1 MEARREFVL
10 AAGSPGAN
18 ISELCLKFGISRTNG
33 YKWLRR
39 YRQEGHS
46 GLQDRSRRPIN
57 IAGTDGETV
66 LRLIELRREHDK
78 WGAKKLRILL
88 LKQGHAAVPSTKT
101 IERILDRAREPRVR
115 KVRRRRLRL
124 VLRQHERLEAKA
136 PNDVWTVDFKGW
148 WRTVDGK
155 RFEPLTVRDAFSRFV
170 LCLKMLGSMK
180 AEVVKPV
187 FEQLFQAHGL
197 PATIRVDNG
206 APFACTSAPAGLSR
220 LSAWWTSLGIR
231 VSFSRPAH
239 PQDNGSHERMH
250 ADVAAELEADPAGTQ
265 ELQQQ
270 AADQWRCQFNEVRP
284 HEALAM
290 RTPSQ
295 LYARSPRHFRGIR
308 QPSYPAG
315 YAVRRVSSKGC
326 VRYAGRVVFISA
338 SVAGHDVAV
347 RRTHKLG
354 RIRVRF
360 FELDLGT
367 FDLASAPLHRNPR
380 FIPVR
385 QSPTRTRASA

>member
-1 MEARREFVL
+1 M
-10 AAGSPGAN
+10 
-18 ISELCLKFGISRTNG
+18 
-33 YKWLRR
+33 
-39 YRQEGHS
+39 
-46 GLQDRSRRPIN
+46 
-57 IAGTDGETV
+57 
-66 LRLIELRREHDK
+66 
-78 WGAKKLRILL
+78 
-88 LKQGHAAVPSTKT
+88 
-101 IERILDRAREPRVR
+101 
-115 KVRRRRLRL
+115 
-124 VLRQHERLEAKA
+124 
-136 PNDVWTVDFKGW
+136 
-148 WRTVDGK
+148 
-155 RFEPLTVRDAFSRFV
+155 
-170 LCLKMLGSMK
+170 
-180 AEVVKPV
+180 
-187 FEQLFQAHGL
+187 
-197 PATIRVDNG
+197 
-206 APFACTSAPAGLSR
+206 
-220 LSAWWTSLGIR
+220 
-231 VSFSRPAH
+231 SFSRPAH

-270 AADQWRCQFNEVRP
+270 AADQWRRQFNEVRP

-315 YAVRRVSSKGC
+315 YAVRRVSAKGC

-347 RRTHKLG
+347 RRTHKPG

-367 FDLASAPLHRNPR
+367 FDLASAPPHRNPR